1 MVKKKKAKKVK
12 SRKTV
17 KKRRKSHGN
26 KKGPYK
32 FTDQRKRLWLAAFKI
47 THNVTAACEAVQISR
62 RQVYRC
68 REQDE
73 SFREEWDAIEN
84 RVLDVVESVLYK
96 KALEGETPCLFFLLC
111 NRRPEK
117 WKHRGEV
124 EHRGRIQTEEVK
136 GARQQ
141 LENLL
146 KQDEDGKKFI
156 EKWRDILR
164 NTDTG
169 KG

>member
-1 MVKKKKAKKVK
+1 MAKKKRQMSKKK
-12 SRKTV
+12 EN
-17 KKRRKSHGN
+17 KKQNKRNAN

-32 FTDQRKRLWLAAFKI
+32 FTEERKKLWLEAFKK
-47 THNVTAACEAVQISR
+47 THNVTAACEAVSIGR
-62 RQVYRC
+62 TVAYRY

-73 SFREEWDAIEN
+73 KFREEWDAIEN

-124 EHRGRIQTEEVK
+124 EHRGKIQTEEIN

-156 EKWRDILR
+156 EKWRTIFR
-164 NTDTG
+164 VTDTG